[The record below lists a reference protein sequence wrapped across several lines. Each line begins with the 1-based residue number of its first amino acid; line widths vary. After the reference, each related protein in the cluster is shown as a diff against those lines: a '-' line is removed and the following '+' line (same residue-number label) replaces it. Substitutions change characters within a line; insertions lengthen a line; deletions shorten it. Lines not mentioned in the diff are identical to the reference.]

1 MSGELM
7 RAILHC
13 RRFVTERS
21 GVSAVEFALVAPVM
35 ILLFMGT
42 IELPRAYTT
51 GQHANRA
58 ARSMAD
64 LISRTSL
71 TAQEVDGVYTT
82 GRSMMAPYDATA
94 AKIILTS
101 AGVYQQKDGSFK
113 AKVCS
118 STASNAQ
125 KYAAST
131 DLGVP
136 PPSEAVDKARYVIAK
151 MTIEYRPI
159 FDIFPAL
166 TSFSF
171 EKEVTWPIRATN
183 GKPIILP
190 GGVTCPA
197 T

>member
-1 MSGELM
+1 M
-7 RAILHC
+7 RSVNLC
-13 RRFVTERS
+13 QRFVTERS

-35 ILLFMGT
+35 ILMFMGT

-51 GQHANRA
+51 AQHANRA

-64 LISRTSL
+64 LISRTTL
-71 TAQEVDGVYTT
+71 TAQEVDGVYKT
-82 GRSMMAPYDATA
+82 GRNMMAPYDATD
-94 AKIILTS
+94 AKIILTA

-118 STASNAQ
+118 STAVNAQ

-131 DLGVP
+131 DLGAP

-151 MTIEYRPI
+151 MTIEYKPI

-166 TSFSF
+166 TALPF
-171 EKEVTWPIRATN
+171 EKEVTWPVRAMN

-190 GGVTCPA
+190 GGVACPA